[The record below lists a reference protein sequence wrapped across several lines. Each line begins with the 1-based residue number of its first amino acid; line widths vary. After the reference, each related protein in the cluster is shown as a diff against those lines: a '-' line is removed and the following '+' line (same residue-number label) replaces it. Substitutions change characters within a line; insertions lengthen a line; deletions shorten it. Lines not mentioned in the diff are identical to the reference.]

1 MNKSGR
7 PQNEYDLDEVN
18 EIIEKKLKSVEG
30 DTSKISYHSVSQF
43 NKLLVKKKTHNYKG
57 KIFTDYGTYF
67 WNGSYLGKPSVGKE
81 RIDFYKKHKE
91 IIPMGDLYDI
101 DLNDI
106 ELIFSNNKDDIQTI
120 KRRIIKIFKKERSSN
135 ANNEKMFTQM
145 QKELQMQ
152 KALVKQY
159 QEALYMMFYNSQ
171 DSRNSLDDVVSLKST
186 GNQVLMNEL
195 HYIFDPDTSLIDY
208 ITIRNKAANEINNNI
223 KTNIINMAEILSK
236 GTNK

>member
-18 EIIEKKLKSVEG
+18 EIIEKKLKSVEE
-30 DTSKISYHSVSQF
+30 DTSKISYYSVSQF
-43 NKLLVKKKTHNYKG
+43 NKLLVKKKVHNYKG

-67 WNGSYLGKPSVGKE
+67 WNGTYLGKPSIGKE

-91 IIPMGDLYDI
+91 IVPLGDHYDI
-101 DLNDI
+101 DLTDI

-145 QKELQMQ
+145 QKELQIQ

-159 QEALYMMFYNSQ
+159 QEAIYMMFYNSQ
-171 DSRNSLDDVVSLKST
+171 DRRNSLDDVFSLKST
-186 GNQVLMNEL
+186 GDQILMSEL
-195 HYIFDPDTSLIDY
+195 QNIFDPDTSLADY
-208 ITIRNKAANEINNNI
+208 IMLRNKTVNDINNNI
-223 KTNIINMAEILSK
+223 ETNIINMAEIFSK